1 MDTFT
6 ACMIVEGIEPAE
18 EHEIL
23 EAWQYL
29 IDTGV
34 VWTLQGFYGRTAR
47 SLIEQG
53 DCYLPNSEQIIA
65 SH

>member
-6 ACMIVEGIEPAE
+6 ACMIVEGVEDAE
-18 EHEIL
+18 EYEIL

-29 IDTGV
+29 IDTGI

-47 SLIEQG
+47 DLIEQG
-53 DCYLPNSEQIIA
+53 ICYLPNSEEA
-65 SH
+65 FA

>member
-6 ACMIVEGIEPAE
+6 ACMIVEGVEDAE

-29 IDTGV
+29 IDTGI
-34 VWTLQGFYGRTAR
+34 VWTLQGFYGRMAR
-47 SLIEQG
+47 DLIERG
-53 DCYLPNSEQIIA
+53 ICYLPNSEEA
-65 SH
+65 FA

>member
-6 ACMIVEGIEPAE
+6 ACMIVEGVEDAE

-23 EAWQYL
+23 EAWQFL

-34 VWTLQGFYGRTAR
+34 VWTLQGFYGRMAR
-47 SLIEQG
+47 DMIEQG
-53 DCYLPNSEQIIA
+53 LCYLPNAEEA
-65 SH
+65 FA